1 MYRDS
6 KAPSISGEKRLAE
19 IIQLTILLICNLL
32 QRKVI
37 NSWLI
42 HKLYIWHLVRYSENN
57 LNLIQ
62 IN

>member
-42 HKLYIWHLVRYSENN
+42 QTIHLAPCPLFREQFEFNSN
-57 LNLIQ
+57 
-62 IN
+62 